1 MMSGNTAMDDRIVKQ
16 ELCKSSTVVE
26 KNSRITTSSLSII
39 FYSSYI
45 EIFMSKDVTLIYN

>member
-26 KNSRITTSSLSII
+26 KNSRIKASSLSLM

-45 EIFMSKDVTLIYN
+45 EILCQSTLR